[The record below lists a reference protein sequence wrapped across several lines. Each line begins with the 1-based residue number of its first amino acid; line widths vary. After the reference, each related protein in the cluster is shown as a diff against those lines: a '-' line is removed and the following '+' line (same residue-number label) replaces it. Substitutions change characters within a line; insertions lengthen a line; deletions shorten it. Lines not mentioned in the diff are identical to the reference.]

1 MGVSKNIFLDPH
13 PYTKMFLD
21 PDPYTNF
28 FRPPPFHKNSMVHHP
43 SSYFFSK
50 WPALNQ
56 LWGNIKFFLEDE
68 KI

>member
-43 SSYFFSK
+43 SSYFFQ
-50 WPALNQ
+50 NDQ
-56 LWGNIKFFLEDE
+56 H
-68 KI
+68 